1 MAWLFSRGLWQIS
14 FSLSLFCRFGR
25 KPVSTILVFPSMGGC
40 LFHSHGSLRIQL
52 PSPGDLGVSGYS
64 IPRHTSSWF
73 CFAGFSIPSI
83 CFSLVAPSFLMCL
96 DSVSPCRFLV
106 SFRVVCVFNAL
117 VLGLLSKVC
126 VLRVWLLWAVQSVG
140 YLGFLGFGHGS

>member
-1 MAWLFSRGLWQIS
+1 MADLF
-14 FSLSLFCRFGR
+14 FPSLFCRFGR

-40 LFHSHGSLRIQL
+40 LFHRHGSLRIQL

-73 CFAGFSIPSI
+73 CFAGFSIPGI

-106 SFRVVCVFNAL
+106 SFRVVCVQRSRFGF
-117 VLGLLSKVC
+117 VY
-126 VLRVWLLWAVQSVG
+126 LRYV
-140 YLGFLGFGHGS
+140 FLGCGCYGQFKVWGTSDSWASGMAASSS